1 MACTG
6 PSGGKLNEEAMIASP
21 NMPGRTLP
29 GGYKL
34 AYFKGDLSGG
44 LVAGVIA
51 LPLAL
56 AFGVQ
61 SGLGAAAGLYG
72 AIALGILAA
81 ALGGTRTQASGP
93 TGPMTVVSAS
103 VVATAVATTGSV
115 EAGLGIALL
124 AFLCGG
130 VLQILLGLVGVGKY
144 VKFFPYP
151 VVSGFMSGVGLIII
165 VLQIWPFLG
174 SASPKSPLEVFT
186 RIAEPIAA
194 VNWSAVMLGAITVA
208 VYYLFPRVTKAVPNV
223 LAALL
228 VGTLVAVFA
237 DLDVPNVGAIPSVIP
252 GLQLGQMFTVSPEH
266 YPLIIG
272 FGVTLALLGSI
283 DSLLTSVIA
292 DNITKTK
299 HDSRRELIG
308 QGIGNSV
315 AAIFGGIPGAGA
327 TKGTV
332 VNINAGGT
340 TRLSGVVHGLFL
352 LAVLLG
358 LGRFAGYIPLSVLAG
373 LLIPVGLAI
382 IDYKGFRHLVRI
394 PRADAAV
401 LLIVMGMTVF
411 GNLIHAVAIGVV
423 LASILF
429 MKKMSDL
436 TEANSHVGEL
446 TDQPWADE
454 EKALD
459 AHPGQI
465 YIKHMYGPL
474 FFGSASRFREM
485 ASTVDANAALLVI
498 RMEEV
503 PYVDQSGLY
512 ALEQVA
518 FDLLQKGAQVALT
531 GVQEQPLAML
541 RDLKIV
547 PDLISEDMLFADMES
562 VSDWLK
568 RRGPPAREDGHTIAP
583 VGAT

>member
-1 MACTG
+1 MA
-6 PSGGKLNEEAMIASP
+6 SR

-29 GGYKL
+29 GGYSL
-34 AYFKGDLSGG
+34 AFLKGDLSGG

-223 LAALL
+223 LVALL

-237 DLDVPNVGAIPSVIP
+237 DLNVPNVGAIPSAIP
-252 GLQLGQMFTVSPEH
+252 ALQLGQIFSVSPEH

-382 IDYKGFRHLVRI
+382 IDYKGFRHLARI

-429 MKKMSDL
+429 MKKMGDL
-436 TEANSHVGEL
+436 TDANSHVGEL

-454 EKALD
+454 EKALG

-474 FFGSASRFREM
+474 FFGSASRFQEM

-518 FDLLQKGAQVALT
+518 FDLRQKGAQVALT

>member
-1 MACTG
+1 MA
-6 PSGGKLNEEAMIASP
+6 SR

-29 GGYKL
+29 GGYSL
-34 AYFKGDLSGG
+34 AFLKGDLSGG

-130 VLQILLGLVGVGKY
+130 ILQVVLGLVGVGKY

-223 LAALL
+223 LVALL

-237 DLDVPNVGAIPSVIP
+237 DLNVPNVGAIPSAIP
-252 GLQLGQMFTVSPEH
+252 ALQLGQIFSVSPEH

-382 IDYKGFRHLVRI
+382 IDYKGFRHLARI

-436 TEANSHVGEL
+436 TDANSHVGEL

-454 EKALD
+454 EKALG

-474 FFGSASRFREM
+474 FFGSASRFQEM

-518 FDLLQKGAQVALT
+518 FDLRQKGAQVALT

>member
-1 MACTG
+1 MA
-6 PSGGKLNEEAMIASP
+6 SR

-29 GGYKL
+29 GGYSL
-34 AYFKGDLSGG
+34 AFLKGDLSGG

-223 LAALL
+223 LVALL

-237 DLDVPNVGAIPSVIP
+237 DLNVPNVGAIPSAIP
-252 GLQLGQMFTVSPEH
+252 ALQLGQIFSVSPEH

-382 IDYKGFRHLVRI
+382 IDYKGFRHLARI

-436 TEANSHVGEL
+436 TDANSHVGEL

-454 EKALD
+454 EKALG

-474 FFGSASRFREM
+474 FFGSASRFQEM

-518 FDLLQKGAQVALT
+518 FDLRQKGAQVALT

>member
-1 MACTG
+1 MQRVFTR
-6 PSGGKLNEEAMIASP
+6 SYDFSNL
-21 NMPGRTLP
+21 
-29 GGYKL
+29 
-34 AYFKGDLSGG
+34 KGDLSGG

-72 AIALGILAA
+72 AIALGTLAA

-103 VVATAVATTGSV
+103 VVATAVATTGSI
-115 EAGLGIALL
+115 ESGLGIALL

-130 VLQILLGLVGVGKY
+130 VVQILLGLVGVGRY

-165 VLQIWPFLG
+165 ILQIWPFLG
-174 SASPKSPLEVFT
+174 AASPGSPLAVFT

-194 VNWSAVMLGAITVA
+194 MNWNAVILGVITVT
-208 VYYLFPRVTKAVPNV
+208 VYYLFPRMTKAVPSV
-223 LAALL
+223 LVALL
-228 VGTLVAVFA
+228 IGTLAAVFA
-237 DLDVPNVGAIPSVIP
+237 KLDVPNVGTIPNAIPA
-252 GLQLGQMFTVSPEH
+252 LQLGRIFAVSPEH
-266 YPLIIG
+266 YGLVIG

-315 AAIFGGIPGAGA
+315 AAMCGGIPGAGA

-340 TRLSGVVHGLFL
+340 TRLSGVIHGLFL

-358 LGRFAGYIPLSVLAG
+358 LGRFAAYIPLSVLAG
-373 LLIPVGLAI
+373 LLIPVGFAI
-382 IDYKGFRHLVRI
+382 IDYKGLRHIARI

-401 LLIVMGMTVF
+401 LLIVMAMTVF
-411 GNLIHAVAIGVV
+411 GNLIHAVGVGIV

-429 MKKMSDL
+429 MKKMSEL
-436 TEANSHVGEL
+436 TNENSHIGQI
-446 TDQPWADE
+446 TDQPWAGE
-454 EKALD
+454 QEALG
-459 AHPGQI
+459 AHRGRV

-474 FFGSASRFREM
+474 FFGSASRFRDL
-485 ASTVDANAALLVI
+485 ASTVGSSAEILVI
-498 RMEEV
+498 RMEQV
-503 PYVDQSGLY
+503 PYIDQSGLY
-512 ALEQVA
+512 ALEQVTL
-518 FDLLQKGAQVALT
+518 DLRRSGAQVALT
-531 GVQEQPLAML
+531 GVQQQPLAML
-541 RDLKIV
+541 KDIRII
-547 PDLISEDMLFADMES
+547 PDLISEDMLFADIKS
-562 VSDWLK
+562 VSAWLG
-568 RRGPPAREDGHTIAP
+568 RRDVLCQARE
-583 VGAT
+583 V

>member
-1 MACTG
+1 MT
-6 PSGGKLNEEAMIASP
+6 
-21 NMPGRTLP
+21 GRTLP
-29 GGYKL
+29 GGYRL
-34 AYFKGDLSGG
+34 ADLKGDLSGG

-103 VVATAVATTGSV
+103 VVATAIATTGSL

-130 VLQILLGLVGVGKY
+130 VLQILLGLVGVGRY

-165 VLQIWPFLG
+165 VLQLWPFLG
-174 SASPKSPLEVFT
+174 SASPKSPSEVFT

-208 VYYLFPRVTKAVPNV
+208 VFYLFPRVTKAVPAV
-223 LAALL
+223 LVALL
-228 VGTLVAVFA
+228 TGTLVAVA
-237 DLDVPNVGAIPSVIP
+237 GRLDVPNVGAIPNAIP
-252 GLQLGQMFTVSPEH
+252 AVQVGQILSVSPEH
-266 YPLIIG
+266 YVLVMG
-272 FGVTLALLGSI
+272 FGITLALLGSI

-315 AAIFGGIPGAGA
+315 AAVFGGIPGAGA

-358 LGRFAGYIPLSVLAG
+358 LGRFAAYIPLSVLAG
-373 LLIPVGLAI
+373 LLIPVGLSI
-382 IDYKGFRHLVRI
+382 IDYKGLRHLARI

-401 LLIVMGMTVF
+401 LLIVMAMTVF
-411 GNLIHAVAIGVV
+411 GNLIHAVAVGVV

-436 TEANSHVGEL
+436 TEANSHVAEL
-446 TDQPWADE
+446 TDEPWADE
-454 EKALD
+454 EKTLG

-474 FFGSASRFREM
+474 FFGSASRFQDM
-485 ASTVDANAALLVI
+485 AGAIDASAAMLVI

-512 ALEQVA
+512 ALEHVA
-518 FDLLQKGAQVALT
+518 LDLRRRGAELALT
-531 GVQEQPLAML
+531 GVREQPLAML
-541 RDLKIV
+541 RDLRIV
-547 PDLISEDMLFADMES
+547 PDLISEDLVFADMES
-562 VSDWLK
+562 LSAWLT
-568 RRGPPAREDGHTIAP
+568 RRR
-583 VGAT
+583 ATTRQNERSNVAIGVT